1 MGASF
6 DERMSAATSPSSTPM
21 SWAAIAMYT
30 VVHSA
35 FQNTLFGWN
44 RRCQTRCQSTAAS
57 IIDLLLEQGYCAGHP
72 PLGDDL
78 LHRPVR
84 VELGESFLH
93 RRLQRVAF
101 ADGDPDRE
109 WVDRRAADL
118 EGVVAVR
125 VVDSDRRV
133 AEVRVDPAGLERR
146 RGIGVFREG
155 DDADRFLPRLY

>member
-1 MGASF
+1 M
-6 DERMSAATSPSSTPM
+6 RM

-57 IIDLLLEQGYCAGHP
+57 IIDLLFLEQGYCAGHS

-84 VELGESFLH
+84 VELGERFLH
-93 RRLQRVAF
+93 RRLERVAF
-101 ADGDPDRE
+101 ADGDADGERI
-109 WVDRRAADL
+109 DGRAAYL

-125 VVDSDRRV
+125 VVDGDGRV
-133 AEVRVDPAGLERR
+133 TEVRVDPAGLESR
-146 RGIGVFREG
+146 RGIGVFRE
-155 DDADRFLPRLY
+155 